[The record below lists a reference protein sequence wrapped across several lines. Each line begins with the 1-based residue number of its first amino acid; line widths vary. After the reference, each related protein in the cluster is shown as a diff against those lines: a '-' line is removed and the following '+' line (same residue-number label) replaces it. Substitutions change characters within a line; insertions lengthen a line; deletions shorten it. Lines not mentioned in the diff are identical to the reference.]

1 MGMLI
6 NASKGLYHTHQY
18 SLFYSFYQRLLRSP
32 HRTMNPLEASFF
44 FIPYDLG
51 MDSTTRRE
59 DGALTNTSC
68 PRLPSVLSLLQESPF
83 FTRKNGSDH
92 FLIHSINHMMLFFN
106 NEHCARLY
114 KVCRNCLKL
123 SIDHYSE
130 SVYPELR
137 RMPHL
142 VERWYSIPFPSNY
155 HHYGDVS
162 ANLFLKFPL
171 EPREYIRSRSL
182 PITFLGGGQVTAR
195 KSRKLR
201 EQIVSQCKM
210 TGQNC
215 TVVDIGSHS
224 SNTAYSLHLYEQSRL
239 CLMPGG
245 DFPTRKAFL
254 DAMLAGCIPVIFQ
267 PFAAQTQWLHH
278 WTSETVASQCTI
290 LLPLEEVLVDTKM
303 AMLRL
308 ERMASDPSIIREKV
322 SCIAN
327 ISKRFQY
334 SLPSWESAEQHC
346 EPSAPDAFDVSLQI
360 VFTKGTAA

>member
-1 MGMLI
+1 
-6 NASKGLYHTHQY
+6 
-18 SLFYSFYQRLLRSP
+18 
-32 HRTMNPLEASFF
+32 
-44 FIPYDLG
+44 

-68 PRLPSVLSLLQESPF
+68 PRLSSALSLLQESPF
-83 FTRKNGSDH
+83 FKRKNGSDH

-106 NEHCARLY
+106 NEYCARLY

-123 SIDHYSE
+123 SIDHYDE

-155 HHYGDVS
+155 HRSVYASTD
-162 ANLFLKFPL
+162 LFLKFPL
-171 EPREYIRSRSL
+171 EPREYIRSRSR
-182 PITFLGGGQVTAR
+182 PITFLGGSQVTAR

-201 EQIVSQCKM
+201 EQIFNHCKTM
-210 TGQNC
+210 GQNC
-215 TVVDIGSHS
+215 TAVGIRSHS
-224 SNTAYSLHLYEQSRL
+224 SNTAYTTHLYEQSRL

-278 WTSETVASQCTI
+278 WTSEAVASQCTI
-290 LLPLEEVLVDTKM
+290 LIPLEEALADTRKT
-303 AMLRL
+303 MLRL
-308 ERMASDPSIIREKV
+308 VRMASDSSLIRGKV

-327 ISKRFQY
+327 ISNRFQY
-334 SLPSWESAEQHC
+334 SLPSRESPELPC
-346 EPSAPDAFDVSLQI
+346 EPNAPDAFDVSLQI
-360 VFTKGTAA
+360 VFTKGTTTTKERKSVQ